1 MENNQRVPLLKN
13 FWYETNREK
22 DPVLYQDQLGWQ
34 EIHQMESG
42 GYTEQE
48 DIWQHLIGFSG
59 KKVVGWDLGFF
70 YVPTRTFYYLDQMAK
85 VIYKLPLSHNE
96 SEPLFAR
103 VNIRPQIVPEEDEVF
118 DFNDIS
124 EVWNDFTIDGHHMS
138 YILKHSLLQIGE
150 QS

>member
-1 MENNQRVPLLKN
+1 MITRRPYIQQRLTCVLSTRRLSKTLKSETKMKNNQRVPLLKN
-13 FWYETNREK
+13 FWYETDREK

-85 VIYKLPLSHNE
+85 VIYTLPLSQDE

-103 VNIRPQIVPEEDEVF
+103 VDICPQIVP
-118 DFNDIS
+118 
-124 EVWNDFTIDGHHMS
+124 
-138 YILKHSLLQIGE
+138 
-150 QS
+150 